1 MYKCG
6 GRCSITYMSRTD
18 KRWRVVASVTNRHHW
33 SDPLQIGYTEKPSAS
48 REQKFFL
55 VDIKWVPKTLANN
68 CERLNFS
75 QVFRSSWIHPFEK
88 RSYVPSSFCAI
99 AFFFIAKR
107 ASSSLPT
114 VAASPCFSIHLWSI
128 SLAFSREHL
137 KSASTLRTTAAER
150 FSLIPRSSQ
159 HDPTS
164 SHMSSTSSSLTTAAL
179 APSAI
184 NVTYIRIKI
193 RFWAF
198 KRWFGRWQLEGAK
211 KSVTKCIWKFLVQLG
226 SPLYKL

>member
-18 KRWRVVASVTNRHHW
+18 KRWRAVASVTNRHHW

-99 AFFFIAKR
+99 AFFFYR
-107 ASSSLPT
+107 QESVFEPSYGG
-114 VAASPCFSIHLWSI
+114 SI
-128 SLAFSREHL
+128 SLLFHP
-137 KSASTLRTTAAER
+137 
-150 FSLIPRSSQ
+150 SLEYFPGLLSGTPEISIYVTNNRS
-159 HDPTS
+159 
-164 SHMSSTSSSLTTAAL
+164 
-179 APSAI
+179 
-184 NVTYIRIKI
+184 
-193 RFWAF
+193 
-198 KRWFGRWQLEGAK
+198 
-211 KSVTKCIWKFLVQLG
+211 WKVQLN
-226 SPLYKL
+226 SKVIPACSHIFTYV